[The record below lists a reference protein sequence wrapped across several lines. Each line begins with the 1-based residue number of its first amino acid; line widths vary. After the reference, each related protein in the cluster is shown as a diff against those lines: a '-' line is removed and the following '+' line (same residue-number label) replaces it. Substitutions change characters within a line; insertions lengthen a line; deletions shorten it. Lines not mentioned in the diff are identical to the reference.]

1 MLNFIKAL
9 FRRSLDVA
17 GAWLGDNTARFYGI
31 LVSTRHD
38 RA

>member
-1 MLNFIKAL
+1 MLDFIRAL

-31 LVSTRHD
+31 LVPTPRD